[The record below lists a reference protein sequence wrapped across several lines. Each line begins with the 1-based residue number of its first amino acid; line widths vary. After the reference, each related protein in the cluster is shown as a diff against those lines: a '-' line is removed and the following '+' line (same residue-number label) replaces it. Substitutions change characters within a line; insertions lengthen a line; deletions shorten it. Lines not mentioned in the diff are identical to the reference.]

1 MLFTNSELLGSDN
14 LYALALSSDK
24 SRVAYISYWYCDAQ
38 NVLCDDCN
46 FISALCNT
54 RDYVPDK
61 DISHVDIKFI
71 FDNKDKITSIGNGVQ
86 KILIGDT
93 FYYLIKV
100 YACMHGLVRLSLSPY
115 SDKWDSGIGGFLL
128 IKENDSLIENVLS
141 RAHLFIESLELYMNG
156 NVFRVDVFDKDNQE
170 DVVDCTIDIIE
181 PSRICAYL
189 NDIGFPCKE
198 EDIHLSYDVS
208 YKIKAVYTL
217 EV

>member
-14 LYALALSSDK
+14 LYALSFSSDK
-24 SRVAYISYWYCDAQ
+24 SRVAYISYWYCDPQ
-38 NVLCDDCN
+38 GLLCDDCN
-46 FISALCNT
+46 FISAMSNT
-54 RDYVPDK
+54 RNYTPDK
-61 DISHVDIKFI
+61 DISHVDRKFI

-100 YACMHGLVRLSLSPY
+100 YAYMHGLVRLSLSPY

-128 IKENDSLIENVLS
+128 IKEEDYPLENVLS
-141 RAHLFIESLELYMNG
+141 RATLFVESLELYMNG
-156 NVFRVDVFDKDNQE
+156 NVFRVDVFDKDNQK
-170 DVVDCTIDIIE
+170 DVVDCVVDVIE
-181 PSRICAYL
+181 PSKLCEYL
-189 NDIGFPCKE
+189 NDVGFPCKE

-208 YKIKAVYTL
+208 YKIKTTYTL

>member
-1 MLFTNSELLGSDN
+1 MLFTNSELLRSDN

-24 SRVAYISYWYCDAQ
+24 SRVAYISYAYCDAQ

-46 FISALCNT
+46 FISNMCNT

-61 DISHVDIKFI
+61 DISHVDRKFI

-93 FYYLIKV
+93 SYYIITV
-100 YACMHGLVRLSLSPY
+100 YAYTHGLVRLSLSPY

-128 IKENDSLIENVLS
+128 IKEKDYLLENVLS

-156 NVFRVDVFDKDNQE
+156 NVFLVEVFDKDNQE
-170 DVVDCTIDIIE
+170 EMVDCTIDIIE
-181 PSRICAYL
+181 PSRICVYL
-189 NDIGFPCKE
+189 NNIGFPCDP
-198 EDIHLSYDVS
+198 EDIFLKDDISD
-208 YKIKAVYTL
+208 KIKVVYTL